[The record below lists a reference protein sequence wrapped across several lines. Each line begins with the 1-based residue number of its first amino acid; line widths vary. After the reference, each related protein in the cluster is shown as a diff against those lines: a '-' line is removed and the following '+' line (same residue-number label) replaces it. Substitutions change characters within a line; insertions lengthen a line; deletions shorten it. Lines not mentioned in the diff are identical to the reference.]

1 MSTTPTKKE
10 VYDSEIQKRSE
21 EELLEEETR
30 NQQTIDIFIES
41 DKNWCWSKIILK
53 ELLMNLKTSP
63 FSILNKER
71 RELDYIKGV
80 YKRRVQAEIDSYK
93 DSEDESKR
101 DTIQTQDVLMIDR
114 ISIWLFIHLL
124 MLIN

>member
-1 MSTTPTKKE
+1 MSTTHQKKE
-10 VYDSEIQKRSE
+10 DYNSEIKERSK

-41 DKNWCWSKIILK
+41 YKDWYWLKLILK
-53 ELLMNLKTSP
+53 ELIMNLKTSP

-71 RELDYIKGV
+71 REMEYIKGI

-93 DSEDESKR
+93 DSEDEDKR
-101 DTIQTQDVLMIDR
+101 DTIKVQDVLMLDE
-114 ISIWLFIHLL
+114 ISI
-124 MLIN
+124 

>member
-41 DKNWCWSKIILK
+41 DKNWCWLK
-53 ELLMNLKTSP
+53 NYFKGVINEFKNIT
-63 FSILNKER
+63 ILNPE
-71 RELDYIKGV
+71 
-80 YKRRVQAEIDSYK
+80 
-93 DSEDESKR
+93 
-101 DTIQTQDVLMIDR
+101 
-114 ISIWLFIHLL
+114 
-124 MLIN
+124 